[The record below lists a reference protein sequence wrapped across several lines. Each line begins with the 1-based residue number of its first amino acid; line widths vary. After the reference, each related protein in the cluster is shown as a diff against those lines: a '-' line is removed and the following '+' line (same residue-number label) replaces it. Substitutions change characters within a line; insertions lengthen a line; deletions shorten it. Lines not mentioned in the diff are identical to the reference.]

1 MENIIIRFKTIF
13 KVFNRGYWSICFIAL
28 MTPESCRVKRIN
40 NCRKKRMEEELQMEE
55 LIKRDTQLKIEREI
69 QKQSRKEEKERK
81 NLEIQKRIKQLYKDK
96 LNSK

>member
-1 MENIIIRFKTIF
+1 
-13 KVFNRGYWSICFIAL
+13 
-28 MTPESCRVKRIN
+28 
-40 NCRKKRMEEELQMEE
+40 MEEELQMEE